1 VMGASV
7 ISVVFLLTKDFTK
20 LILVAFILSVPLSY
34 YMMDQWLEGFAYRIE
49 IGLGVFLVAGLMALL
64 ISWITVSYQSI
75 KAAIVN
81 PIKSLRSE

>member
-1 VMGASV
+1 VFVIAGAS
-7 ISVVFLLTKDFTK
+7 
-20 LILVAFILSVPLSY
+20 
-34 YMMDQWLEGFAYRIE
+34 
-49 IGLGVFLVAGLMALL
+49 ALF

>member
-1 VMGASV
+1 MN
-7 ISVVFLLTKDFTK
+7 
-20 LILVAFILSVPLSY
+20 
-34 YMMDQWLEGFAYRIE
+34 QWLSGFAYRIE
-49 IGLGVFLVAGLMALL
+49 LGTGVFIVAGGTALL